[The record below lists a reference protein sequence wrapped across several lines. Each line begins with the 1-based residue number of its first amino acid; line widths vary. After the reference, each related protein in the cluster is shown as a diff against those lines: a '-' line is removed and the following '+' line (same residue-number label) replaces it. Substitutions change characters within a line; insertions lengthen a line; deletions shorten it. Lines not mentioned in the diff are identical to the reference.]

1 MEKVDEIRDNV
12 RKEYPGIPEED
23 IDLHFDQQTQAIVFE
38 KAFGHRNMNEIRG
51 MGLVGSY
58 GLSQGPDKSCTSRS
72 QRAALV
78 DIAVEEARKAKEEA
92 RKANEEARKAKEE
105 NIQIMARLQQCEQFL
120 FTKFGV
126 CQPAVPPQEQPNDD
140 DHDDGGIDSIDIT
153 P

>member
-58 GLSQGPDKSCTSRS
+58 GSSQGPDRSCTSRS

-105 NIQIMARLQQCEQFL
+105 NIQIMARLQQC
-120 FTKFGV
+120 
-126 CQPAVPPQEQPNDD
+126 
-140 DHDDGGIDSIDIT
+140 
-153 P
+153 

>member
-1 MEKVDEIRDNV
+1 M
-12 RKEYPGIPEED
+12 GILSNES
-23 IDLHFDQQTQAIVFE
+23 L
-38 KAFGHRNMNEIRG
+38 GHRNMNEIRG

-58 GLSQGPDKSCTSRS
+58 GLSQGPDRSCTSRS
-72 QRAALV
+72 QRVALV

-126 CQPAVPPQEQPNDD
+126 CQPAVPPHEQPNDD

>member
-23 IDLHFDQQTQAIVFE
+23 IDLYFDQQTQAIVFE

-78 DIAVEEARKAKEEA
+78 DMAVEEARKAKEEA
-92 RKANEEARKAKEE
+92 RKAKEE
-105 NIQIMARLQQCEQFL
+105 NKQIMARLQQCE
-120 FTKFGV
+120 
-126 CQPAVPPQEQPNDD
+126 
-140 DHDDGGIDSIDIT
+140 
-153 P
+153 